1 MAPVPER
8 QERLTVVVVGH
19 VMAVTVDRPIKV
31 FLESVR
37 MPVIRDH
44 LEVILDR
51 LEDGRRVGCGGQD
64 GPDDQRQA
72 EKRYKRLFSECRE
85 KSHRSLPDSPVSAR
99 GPPGHLV
106 LSPRGG

>member
-1 MAPVPER
+1 M
-8 QERLTVVVVGH
+8 VVVGH

-31 FLESVR
+31 FLEPVR

-51 LEDGRRVGCGGQD
+51 LEDGRRMGRCGHD

-72 EKRYKRLFSECRE
+72 QKRRKRMSSECPQRC
-85 KSHRSLPDSPVSAR
+85 H
-99 GPPGHLV
+99 
-106 LSPRGG
+106 